1 MNDFEVPFPK
11 LTAPMT
17 TSGVRLMNDIPDVP
31 KAVGPYSQL
40 SIAGDTIYLSGQLP
54 LDPKTG
60 RLVSGTIEEQTDQVL
75 NNIEAVLRGV
85 GLGLIDVARSSVYL
99 TDMSTFPNMNAIYAK
114 RFGNHKPAR
123 ETIGVRALAL
133 GAAVEITVIAY
144 RRKEQEADTRL
155 E

>member
-1 MNDFEVPFPK
+1 MNDLAIPLPK
-11 LTAPMT
+11 LTAPT
-17 TSGVRLMNDIPDVP
+17 TTTGVQLMNDIPDVP

-60 RLVSGTIEEQTDQVL
+60 QLVSGTIEEQTEQVF
-75 NNIEAVLRGV
+75 NNIEAVLKGV

-114 RFGNHKPAR
+114 RFGDNKPAR
-123 ETIGVRALAL
+123 ETIGVSALAL
-133 GAAVEITVIAY
+133 GSAIEITVIAHKTPFS
-144 RRKEQEADTRL
+144 RKL
-155 E
+155 